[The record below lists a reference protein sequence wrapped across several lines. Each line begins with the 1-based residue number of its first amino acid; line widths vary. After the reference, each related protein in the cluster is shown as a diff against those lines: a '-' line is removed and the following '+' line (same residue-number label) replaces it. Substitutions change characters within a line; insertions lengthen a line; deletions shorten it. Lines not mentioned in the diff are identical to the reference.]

1 MYQVFYKKKI
11 ILLTDVI
18 DEGKDLILFPIKDV
32 KLKKIIK
39 SLNKKNTNSVHLYH
53 KNKDKLLKYFFKLAL
68 QIRI

>member
-32 KLKKIIK
+32 K
-39 SLNKKNTNSVHLYH
+39 TQ
-53 KNKDKLLKYFFKLAL
+53 KNKLNL
-68 QIRI
+68 